1 MSVYLCVGVVRLC
14 ARLQHVSVCVCVSVC
29 IYQVGPSISWGLYQC
44 CEARGPI
51 DEAPCFSETL
61 PQATHPPSVD
71 SKMNSKHRNHT
82 SVYVRAEHSKE
93 SEH

>member
-1 MSVYLCVGVVRLC
+1 MCTCVLVWLGYVLAFSMC
-14 ARLQHVSVCVCVSVC
+14 LYVCVSVC